1 LYFKISHYRRDLWLD
16 HGVVQIG
23 VEHDDGLFV
32 SFYLRIY
39 VWVFQS
45 GSSKLSLS
53 MVCPSIE
60 VMLFESF
67 FF

>member
-1 LYFKISHYRRDLWLD
+1 
-16 HGVVQIG
+16 VQIG